1 MLRWVVLVSKLE
13 TKLGLGVEHLLQNR
27 SNLIDRELL
36 TLDELSFVVLI
47 DGCLDGD
54 VRELGWKQYR
64 RLQPG

>member
-47 DGCLDGD
+47 DCGFYTD
-54 VRELGWKQYR
+54 VGKLGWKEDR
-64 RLQPG
+64 RLEPG